1 MSKRGKG
8 NSIKPAGQKKLTNIA
23 VVRYTKNYK
32 RFEVA
37 CFKNKVLSWRSGAE
51 KDIDEVLQSHTV
63 YSSVSKG
70 IIANSSY
77 LSWDFGTEDIS
88 AICMEILLKG
98 ELQVGGMERDI
109 QLSTQFRNIATI
121 VMEKTINSDTKRP
134 YSVGMIERL
143 MREIHFSVDPHDKPK
158 KQAIQVIRELQKHY
172 PIKRAP
178 MRLKLVVP
186 EEGLP
191 FLMEKLNAW
200 NAEIVSQDGYGNQLV
215 ALVCEIAPSFFRD
228 CDTLVRNYHGRVE
241 ILEVSVHFEKDANV
255 DNYDGNE
262 DVVEP
267 CHHTAELDV
276 KLSEK
281 LQKQSISAVGDGAAE
296 KRPNAEVEVV
306 KQNKCNTCNA
316 FILGDIKQ
324 YREHF
329 KSEWHKC
336 NVRRKTRQLP
346 PLTAEECALEETNM
360 GEDANTNLKEY
371 LF

>member
-1 MSKRGKG
+1 
-8 NSIKPAGQKKLTNIA
+8 
-23 VVRYTKNYK
+23 
-32 RFEVA
+32 
-37 CFKNKVLSWRSGAE
+37 
-51 KDIDEVLQSHTV
+51 
-63 YSSVSKG
+63 
-70 IIANSSY
+70 
-77 LSWDFGTEDIS
+77 
-88 AICMEILLKG
+88 MEILLKG
-98 ELQVGGMERDI
+98 ELQVGGMERDT

-121 VMEKTINSDTKRP
+121 VMGKTINSETKRP

-172 PIKRAP
+172 PIKRTP

-186 EEGLP
+186 EESLP

-200 NAEIVSQDGYGNQLV
+200 NAEIVSQDEYGNQLV
-215 ALVCEIAPSFFRD
+215 ALVCEIAPSLFRD
-228 CDTLVRNYHGRVE
+228 CDALVRNYHGRVE
-241 ILEVSVHFEKDANV
+241 ILAVSVHFEKDANV
-255 DNYDGNE
+255 DYYDGNE

-276 KLSEK
+276 IKLSER
-281 LQKQSISAVGDGAAE
+281 LQKQSISTVNDGAAE
-296 KRPNAEVEVV
+296 KKLNAEVVEV
-306 KQNKCNTCNA
+306 KLNKCNTCHV

-346 PLTAEECALEETNM
+346 PLTAEECALEDTV
-360 GEDANTNLKEY
+360 
-371 LF
+371 F

>member
-23 VVRYTKNYK
+23 VVRYTKSYR

-51 KDIDEVLQSHTV
+51 KHIDEVLQSHTV

-70 IIANSSY
+70 VIARSDDM
-77 LSWDFGTEDIS
+77 LWCFGTADIT
-88 AICMEILLKG
+88 ANCMEILQKG
-98 ELQVGGMERDI
+98 ELQVGGMERD
-109 QLSTQFRNIATI
+109 TQA
-121 VMEKTINSDTKRP
+121 KRP

-172 PIKRAP
+172 PIKRTP

-191 FLMEKLNAW
+191 FLMEKLNSW
-200 NAEIVSQDGYGNQLV
+200 SAEIVSQDGYGNQLV

-228 CDTLVRNYHGRVE
+228 CDALVRNYHGRVE
-241 ILEVSVHFEKDANV
+241 IVEVSVHFEKDANV

-267 CHHTAELDV
+267 SHHTAELDV
-276 KLSEK
+276 IKLSER
-281 LQKQSISAVGDGAAE
+281 LQKQSIFAVGDGATE
-296 KRPNAEVEVV
+296 KRPNAEVEVVEV

-336 NVRRKTRQLP
+336 NVRRKTRKLP
-346 PLTAEECALEETNM
+346 PLSADECALEETNM
-360 GEDANTNLKEY
+360 GDDANTDLKEY

>member
-8 NSIKPAGQKKLTNIA
+8 NSINPAGQKKLTNIA
-23 VVRYTKNYK
+23 IVRYTKRYR

-51 KDIDEVLQSHTV
+51 KDINE
-63 YSSVSKG
+63 
-70 IIANSSY
+70 
-77 LSWDFGTEDIS
+77 
-88 AICMEILLKG
+88 KG
-98 ELQVGGMERDI
+98 ELQVGGMERDT

-121 VMEKTINSDTKRP
+121 VMEKTINLDTKRP

-172 PIKRAP
+172 PIKRTP

-186 EEGLP
+186 KEGFP
-191 FLMEKLNAW
+191 FLMEKLDAW
-200 NAEIVSQDGYGNQLV
+200 NAEIVSQDEYGNQLV

-228 CDTLVRNYHGRVE
+228 CDSLVRNYHGRVE

-276 KLSEK
+276 TKLSER
-281 LQKQSISAVGDGAAE
+281 LRKQSISTVNDGAAE
-296 KRPNAEVEVV
+296 KKPNTEVVEV

-329 KSEWHKC
+329 KSEWHKS